1 MIIKNV
7 KLSNYTVFEDADIS
21 FSPGINVIIGKNGTG
36 KTHLMKL
43 LYSSGMCANGR
54 VTFSNKLVRTMMP
67 LNLQISRLVRRHR
80 GNQSANIKID
90 AIGEESTSK
99 ASLEMSFHMKTRKW
113 EADISGIRKWEKYF
127 STDSVVFIP
136 AKEVLSNN
144 YNLPAAVERGNV
156 QFDDTYID
164 ILNAAKIDISLGR
177 DAENK
182 RKLLREIE
190 QMLGGKVLYDAD
202 KDTLFLK
209 VGSSKQEFS
218 LVSEGIRK
226 LALLWLL
233 VKNGALAK
241 QSILFWDE
249 PEANINPS
257 AIPVVAKLLLAL
269 QRSGVQIFIATHD
282 YFLSKYLDVNRS
294 KDDIL
299 QYYSLFFIENKL
311 LCESA
316 DEFTLLN
323 HNSIMESFVSL
334 YRDEVEVAFDG

>member
-1 MIIKNV
+1 
-7 KLSNYTVFEDADIS
+7 
-21 FSPGINVIIGKNGTG
+21 
-36 KTHLMKL
+36 
-43 LYSSGMCANGR
+43 
-54 VTFSNKLVRTMMP
+54 
-67 LNLQISRLVRRHR
+67 
-80 GNQSANIKID
+80 
-90 AIGEESTSK
+90 
-99 ASLEMSFHMKTRKW
+99 
-113 EADISGIRKWEKYF
+113 
-127 STDSVVFIP
+127 
-136 AKEVLSNN
+136 
-144 YNLPAAVERGNV
+144 
-156 QFDDTYID
+156 
-164 ILNAAKIDISLGR
+164 
-177 DAENK
+177 
-182 RKLLREIE
+182 
-190 QMLGGKVLYDAD
+190 MLGGKVLYDAD
-202 KDTLFLK
+202 KDTFFLK

-233 VKNGALAK
+233 VKNGALSN